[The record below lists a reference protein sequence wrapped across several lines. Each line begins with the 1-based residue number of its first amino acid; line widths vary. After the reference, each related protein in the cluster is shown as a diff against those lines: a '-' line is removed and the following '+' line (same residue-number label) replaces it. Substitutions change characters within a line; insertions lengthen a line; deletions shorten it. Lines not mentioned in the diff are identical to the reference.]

1 MALKCLQENNEIKG
15 KLHGMSGVYTLKL
28 GKYPAVGAF
37 PLMKMQIF
45 VEWQANLMKWWK
57 D

>member
-45 VEWQANLMKWWK
+45 VV
-57 D
+57 